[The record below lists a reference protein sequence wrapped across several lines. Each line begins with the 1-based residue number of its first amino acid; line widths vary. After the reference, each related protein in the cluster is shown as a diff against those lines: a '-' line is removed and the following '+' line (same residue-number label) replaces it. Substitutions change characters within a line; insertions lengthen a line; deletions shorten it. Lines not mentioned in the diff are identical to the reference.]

1 MKTEA
6 KLFLFLVIFFAIVAP
21 VYAFM
26 TWDSVAGHP
35 EPIGTT
41 VLILTLLFSAMVWG
55 LLFLTG
61 RSTGPRPE
69 DRADSEIIEGA
80 GALGFFPPTSIVP
93 FWSTVAIMVI
103 LLGPVFGWWLTLLGI
118 GIGIWVV
125 CGWAHEFYVGD
136 YKH

>member
-6 KLFLFLVIFFAIVAP
+6 KLYLFLVVLFLIVTP

-26 TWDSVAGHP
+26 TWRAGAL

-41 VLILTLLFSAMVWG
+41 ALTLTLLFSAMIWG
-55 LLFLTG
+55 LLFLTR

-69 DRADSEIIEGA
+69 DRAEGEIIEGA
-80 GALGFFPPTSIVP
+80 GTRGFFPPTSITP
-93 FWSTVAIMVI
+93 FWSTVAVMVI
-103 LLGPVFGWWLTLLGI
+103 MLGPVFGWWLTILGI
-118 GIGIWVV
+118 GLGIWVV
-125 CGWAHEFYVGD
+125 CGWAYEFYVGD

>member
-6 KLFLFLVIFFAIVAP
+6 KIFLFLVIFFAIVTP
-21 VYAFM
+21 VYPYM
-26 TWDSVAGHP
+26 TWRAGGV

-41 VLILTLLFSAMVWG
+41 VLILTLIFSAMIWG

-69 DRADSEIIEGA
+69 DRADGEIIEGA
-80 GALGFFPPTSIVP
+80 GTLGFFPPTSMTP
-93 FWSTVAIMVI
+93 FWSAAVISVI
-103 LLGPVFGWWLTLLGI
+103 LLGPVFGWWLTILGV
-118 GIGIWVV
+118 GLGIWVV
-125 CGWAHEFYVGD
+125 CSWAYEFYVGD

>member
-6 KLFLFLVIFFAIVAP
+6 KLFLFLVVFFLVLSP

-26 TWDSVAGHP
+26 TWRLDGAV

-41 VLILTLLFSAMVWG
+41 VLILTTLFSAMIWG

-69 DRADSEIIEGA
+69 DRAEGEIIEGA

-93 FWSTVAIMVI
+93 FWSVLVI
-103 LLGPVFGWWLTLLGI
+103 SIIILGPVFGWWLTILGVGLGI
-118 GIGIWVV
+118 WAV
-125 CGWAHEFYVGD
+125 CGWAYEFYVGD